1 MSPGRRS
8 ALQLEADRVAD
19 SALVAM
25 GRAIAEARRRRRLT
39 QAQLAIR
46 VGTSRSTIS
55 RIEIGQG
62 HGVPVELWIRIAVAL
77 GVPAR
82 FELGR
87 HPLEGPA
94 DAGHLGIQEL
104 LLTMGRRA
112 GYGGTFELPLPG
124 TDPSRFVDVFLRSDT
139 ARRLVVAECHNMVG
153 NVGAELR
160 SFERKLAL
168 ARDLAVVLGEDGEPY
183 AVHGVW
189 VVRATRRNREL
200 VARYPTLL
208 AARFPGS
215 SGAWVRALKT
225 GSPPPLEPGLVWCD
239 RDATRIYEW
248 REQGRDSSARR
259 EPADRQVVKSGVST

>member
-1 MSPGRRS
+1 M
-8 ALQLEADRVAD
+8 
-19 SALVAM
+19 
-25 GRAIAEARRRRRLT
+25 
-39 QAQLAIR
+39 R

-62 HGVPVELWIRIAVAL
+62 HGVPVELWVRIASAL
-77 GVPAR
+77 GLQAR

-87 HPLEGPA
+87 DPLAAPE

-104 LLTMGRRA
+104 VLRLARRS
-112 GYGGTFELPLPG
+112 GYGGTFELPLPAS
-124 TDPSRFVDVFLRSDT
+124 DPSRFVDVFLRSDT

-200 VARYPTLL
+200 VARYPTLF

-215 SGAWVRALKT
+215 SRAWVGALT
-225 GSPPPLEPGLVWCD
+225 MGSPPPLEPGLVWCD

-248 REQGRDSSARR
+248 REQGRDSSARP
-259 EPADRQVVKSGVST
+259 EPADRQVVKSGAST